1 MILYKIANI
10 FKKKPK
16 GCIKLNHEYSLVKIE
31 SNYAIKRMS
40 RGDFLDIQCS
50 YMDHYRF
57 EKVQNK
63 CVTNDIDIALDR
75 AVLFNIITKDKKT
88 EILNNIPKP
97 FKLIEKTNI
106 STEETNIFKL
116 TDEEKNEFTEKL
128 YMKLNKGVSIVEFK
142 CGYAVKLNNT
152 EYLDLQNSIYKW
164 SINGSDFKK
173 WCTSKDL
180 QEIRNHIKKYDKEI
194 LL

>member
-1 MILYKIANI
+1 MILYKIANL

-40 RGDFLDIQCS
+40 RGDYLDIQCS

-63 CVTNDIDIALDR
+63 CVTNDIEIALDR
-75 AVLFNIITKDKKT
+75 AVLFNIITKEKKT
-88 EILNNIPKP
+88 EILDDINPKP
-97 FKLIEKTNI
+97 FKLIEKNNT
-106 STEETNIFKL
+106 TDETNIFKL

-142 CGYAVKLNNT
+142 YGYAVKFSNG
-152 EYLDLQNSIYKW
+152 EYLDLQNCIYKW
-164 SINGSDFKK
+164 RINCSDFKK

-180 QEIRNHIKKYDKEI
+180 HKIRNHIKKYDKEI